1 MRKALN
7 VIISLIVV
15 AILVVIDQISKFWIV
30 KNMVPY
36 KDEKKVIDGV
46 FSLRYIK
53 NSGAAWG
60 SFSGKTILLL
70 VISIILIIAL
80 LYVYK
85 NIIFEKKYIEL
96 KICILFILGGAIGN
110 MIDRIRLGFVID
122 FIEAKFINFPIFNF
136 ADICVTVCM
145 FVVLALFLFKY
156 KDEDMDIMFARNSK
170 NTIAENSE
178 EKNEPDDS
186 DDNSE
191 IKEEKDDKEE

>member
-1 MRKALN
+1 MRKALS

-15 AILVVIDQISKFWIV
+15 AILVVIDQISKLWIV

-46 FSLRYIK
+46 FSLRFIK

-70 VISIILIIAL
+70 VISIILIVAM

-85 NIIFEKKYIEL
+85 NIIFENKYLEL

-156 KDEDMDIMFARNSK
+156 KDEDMDVMLARKKSDK
-170 NTIAENSE
+170 KISE
-178 EKNEPDDS
+178 DS
-186 DDNSE
+186 
-191 IKEEKDDKEE
+191 KEEPTEEPKEED

>member
-1 MRKALN
+1 MKKTIKIL
-7 VIISLIVV
+7 ISLIII
-15 AILVVIDQISKFWIV
+15 AILVVIDQISKLWIV

-36 KDEKKVIDGV
+36 KDEKKVIDGI

-110 MIDRIRLGFVID
+110 MIDRKRKMGS
-122 FIEAKFINFPIFNF
+122 N
-136 ADICVTVCM
+136 
-145 FVVLALFLFKY
+145 
-156 KDEDMDIMFARNSK
+156 
-170 NTIAENSE
+170 
-178 EKNEPDDS
+178 
-186 DDNSE
+186 
-191 IKEEKDDKEE
+191 

>member
-1 MRKALN
+1 M
-7 VIISLIVV
+7 
-15 AILVVIDQISKFWIV
+15 IDQISKFWIV

-186 DDNSE
+186 DDNSK